1 MTFLC
6 CHNARAPCHHGTPG
20 EDTEPANDV
29 PPMPLLQE
37 LSDSPETQTGPR
49 MPTARG
55 RCADCATRALCIVGS
70 LPQAAAAGLGP
81 QMRER
86 TFRQGDLL
94 SRQGDRASHFKIL
107 KVGMVYLCRE
117 DIDGLTR
124 PVAVGGRGNVFGI
137 CSFLQMPNQVTV
149 VAATSGRYC
158 EIATERVESLVHNDR
173 AFRDRLG
180 RIYAESI
187 GHFAKW
193 ANALGRRSVPAQ
205 VGATLLL
212 LAESQHTD
220 SITLPPHTALAELLG
235 TTRESVARA
244 LATLEA
250 AGGVLRNGLR
260 RCEIYP
266 EVLRAWLS
274 GQRQG

>member
-1 MTFLC
+1 
-6 CHNARAPCHHGTPG
+6 
-20 EDTEPANDV
+20 
-29 PPMPLLQE
+29 MPHTQE
-37 LSDSPETQTGPR
+37 LSDIPESPPGSRP
-49 MPTARG
+49 PAGRG
-55 RCADCATRALCIVGS
+55 RCADCATRPLCIVGS

-81 QMRER
+81 QVRER

-94 SRQGDRASHFKIL
+94 SRQGDTASHFKIL

-137 CSFLQMPNQVTV
+137 CSFLQMPNQVSV

-173 AFRDRLG
+173 GFRDRLG

-205 VGATLLL
+205 VGASLLL
-212 LAESQHTD
+212 LAESQRSD
-220 SITLPPHTALAELLG
+220 SLTLPPHTALAELLG

-244 LATLEA
+244 LASLEA
-250 AGGVLRNGLR
+250 AGCLMRNGLR
-260 RCEIYP
+260 RCDLYP
-266 EVLRAWLS
+266 EAMRDWLGRQRAS
-274 GQRQG
+274 